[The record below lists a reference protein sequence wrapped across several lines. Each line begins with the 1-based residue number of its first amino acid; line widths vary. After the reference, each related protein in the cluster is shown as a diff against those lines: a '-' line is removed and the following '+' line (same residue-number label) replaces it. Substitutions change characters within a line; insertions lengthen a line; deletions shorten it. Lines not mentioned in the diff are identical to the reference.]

1 MTNAPISAEG
11 LCALSELLDSIA
23 AGQPVALDPSQ
34 PGHRAAIEAAL
45 EAAGRTPD
53 RYPALHSALDDDDG
67 YGEADG
73 LTLLDQGKDRS
84 GRATAMTLLA
94 AGEGHLYSGGTL
106 FAFDGDSGALLAQ
119 GDNSNVGDGLVPI
132 STKTA
137 AAQPAGNALRVLSVN
152 HSVTQSGDVRFTA
165 LATMST
171 PIVSGDMT
179 FNIDQP
185 TLTPKNGSY
194 VTVGVGRIEGH
205 TNKDCDYWYLNQSD
219 DNNPFLICPFLGNA
233 VLPYDVAGTPG
244 SALPGAA
251 ISAFIYVSNGG
262 AVSQYAVDTTYTA
275 NFANRVTMDPT
286 NSAQVNWDYHYQQG
300 SLYTAT
306 PSIVY
311 ARCSLVNIATSYFVF
326 NFAVPVTGSPISPY
340 PFTVCSVNTPEES
353 SPNCH
358 KILKSL
364 MFVVHCLARGTTVT
378 LADGSTAPIETLDN
392 SHRVRT
398 GAEPGELAVEAT
410 THGLHQ
416 AADDAPFGRAVYRL
430 TTDAGQE
437 LVATG
442 LHPIQTLNGL
452 VQIDT
457 LAPGDE
463 ICTED
468 GTACVE
474 TCEQIASDG
483 TFHNLKLGDEDDR
496 EAGLDPDAVCTFI
509 ANGIVVGDLASLR
522 AEHRRVTRDVELMRS
537 KLPESL
543 VTDYASAIEDIRY

>member
-1 MTNAPISAEG
+1 MTNTPVSEDG
-11 LCALSELLDSIA
+11 LSALSKLLDGIA
-23 AGQPVALDPSQ
+23 TGQPVALDPSKPEQ
-34 PGHRAAIEAAL
+34 RAAIEAAL

-53 RYPALHSALDDDDG
+53 RYPALHAALDG
-67 YGEADG
+67 GGGGEADG

-94 AGEGHLYSGGTL
+94 AGEGNVFSGGTL

-132 STKTA
+132 STRTA
-137 AAQPAGNALRVLSVN
+137 TAQAAGNTLRTLSVN

-165 LATMST
+165 LATVGT

-179 FNIDQP
+179 FDIQEP
-185 TLTPKNGSY
+185 TLTPRNGSY
-194 VTVGVGRIEGH
+194 VQVAVGRLEAQ
-205 TNKDCDYWYLNQSD
+205 TNKDVDYWYLDQTNTA
-219 DNNPFLICPFLGNA
+219 NPYLICPFLGNA

-251 ISAFIYVSNGG
+251 ISAFIYVSSGG
-262 AVSQYAVDTTYTA
+262 TVSQYAVDTGYTA

-286 NSAQVNWDYHYQQG
+286 NSAKVSWDYHYQQG

-311 ARCSLVNIATSYFVF
+311 ARCSLLNIATSYFVF

-358 KILKSL
+358 KILKPL
-364 MFVVHCLARGTTVT
+364 MFVTHCIAHGTTVT

-416 AADDAPFGRAVYRL
+416 AAADASYGQAVYRL
-430 TTDAGQE
+430 TTGAGQE

-442 LHPIQTLNGL
+442 LHPVQTLNGL

-457 LAPGDE
+457 LASGDE

-474 TCEQIASDG
+474 TCEQIAWEG

-496 EAGLDPDAVCTFI
+496 DAGLDPDAVCTFI